1 MKLTWEGHS
10 CFKVE
15 TNEGSVVLDPYQ
27 NGSVPGLA
35 DLDLNA
41 DLVLCSHEHG
51 DHNAREKVHLTGKEP
66 TFKVNVLEC
75 FHDEVKG
82 AKRGKNK
89 IYCIEAEGMKIVHM
103 GDLGH
108 ELEDVSMI
116 KNCDVCM
123 IPIGGFYT
131 IDAATAKKILD
142 KVEPRV
148 IVPMHYRSDKFGF
161 DVIGTLD
168 AFTKFYNNVEIYNSS
183 SADITKDTKA
193 QVMVLT
199 PEKIA

>member
-1 MKLTWEGHS
+1 MKITWEGHS

-15 TNEGSVVLDPYQ
+15 TEQGSVVFDPYQ
-27 NGSVPGLA
+27 NGSVPGLG
-35 DLDLNA
+35 DLDLTA

-51 DHNAREKVHLTGKEP
+51 DHNARERVSLTGKKPSFTVE
-66 TFKVNVLEC
+66 VLDC

-89 IYCIEAEGMKIVHM
+89 IYCIEAEGMRIVHM

-108 ELEDVSMI
+108 QLEDVSFI
-116 KNCDVCM
+116 QNCDVCM
-123 IPIGGFYT
+123 VPIGGFYT
-131 IDAATAKKILD
+131 IDAATAKSIMD
-142 KVEPRV
+142 KVNPRI

-168 AFTKFYNNVEIYNSS
+168 AFTKYYDNVVVYNSS
-183 SADITKDTKA
+183 SVEVTKDTKP

>member
-1 MKLTWEGHS
+1 MKITWEGHS

-15 TNEGSVVLDPYQ
+15 TEQGSVVFDPYQ
-27 NGSVPGLA
+27 NGSVPGLG
-35 DLDLNA
+35 DLDLTA

-51 DHNAREKVHLTGKEP
+51 DHNARERVSLTGKKPSFTVE
-66 TFKVNVLEC
+66 VLDC

-89 IYCIEAEGMKIVHM
+89 IYCIEAEGMRIVHM

-108 ELEDVSMI
+108 QLEDVSLI
-116 KNCDVCM
+116 QNCDVCM
-123 IPIGGFYT
+123 LPIGGFYT
-131 IDAATAKKILD
+131 IDAATAKSIMD
-142 KVEPRV
+142 KVNPRI

-168 AFTKFYNNVEIYNSS
+168 AFTKYYDNVVVYNSS
-183 SADITKDTKA
+183 SVEVTKDTKP

>member
-1 MKLTWEGHS
+1 MKITWEGHS

-15 TNEGSVVLDPYQ
+15 TEQGSVVFDPYQ
-27 NGSVPGLA
+27 NGSVPGLG
-35 DLDLNA
+35 DLDLTA

-51 DHNAREKVHLTGKEP
+51 DHNARERVKLTGKAP
-66 TFKVNVLEC
+66 SFKTSQIKC

-82 AKRGKNK
+82 AKRGKNT
-89 IYCIEAEGMKIVHM
+89 IHIIESEGMKIAHM

-108 ELEDVSMI
+108 ELEDVSLI

-123 IPIGGFYT
+123 VPIGGFYT
-131 IDAATAKKILD
+131 IDAAAAKKIMD
-142 KVEPRV
+142 KVNPR
-148 IVPMHYRSDKFGF
+148 IIIPMHYRSDKFGF

-168 AFTKFYNNVEIYNSS
+168 SFTKYYDNVVVYNSS
-183 SADITKDTKA
+183 SAEVTKDTKP

>member
-1 MKLTWEGHS
+1 MKITWEGHS

-15 TNEGSVVLDPYQ
+15 TEQGSVVFDPYQ
-27 NGSVPGLA
+27 SGSVPGLG
-35 DLDLNA
+35 DLDLTA

-51 DHNAREKVHLTGKEP
+51 DHNARERVSLTGKKPSFTVE
-66 TFKVNVLEC
+66 VLDC

-89 IYCIEAEGMKIVHM
+89 IYCIEAEGMRIVHM

-108 ELEDVSMI
+108 QLEDVSLI
-116 KNCDVCM
+116 QNCDVCM
-123 IPIGGFYT
+123 VPIGGFYT
-131 IDAATAKKILD
+131 IDAATAKSIMD
-142 KVEPRV
+142 KVNPRI

-168 AFTKFYNNVEIYNSS
+168 AFTKYYDNVVVYNSS
-183 SADITKDTKA
+183 SVEVTKDTKP

>member
-1 MKLTWEGHS
+1 MKITWEGHS

-15 TNEGSVVLDPYQ
+15 TEQGSVVFDPYQ
-27 NGSVPGLA
+27 SGSVPGLG
-35 DLDLNA
+35 DLDLTA

-51 DHNAREKVHLTGKEP
+51 DHNARERVSLTGKKPSFTVE
-66 TFKVNVLEC
+66 VLDC

-89 IYCIEAEGMKIVHM
+89 IYCIEAEGMRIVHM

-108 ELEDVSMI
+108 QLEDVSFI
-116 KNCDVCM
+116 QNCDVCM
-123 IPIGGFYT
+123 VPIGGFYT
-131 IDAATAKKILD
+131 IDAATAKSIMD
-142 KVEPRV
+142 KVNPRI

-168 AFTKFYNNVEIYNSS
+168 AFTKYYDNVVVYNSS
-183 SADITKDTKA
+183 SVEVTKDTKP